1 MMILTKDFT
10 PKRSG
15 TWQHHLFA
23 LFIIFMPVFITSC
36 SKEKKLNEKLTF
48 WKNDKIP
55 YGTFYAFENLERMF
69 PDVDININK
78 TSPDKYNLNNIED
91 FAKEESDS
99 GKNGKSAL
107 IIISPVVAPDRKE
120 LQAMMNY
127 ISEGNHVFISAMAFS
142 DNMLDSLRLK
152 TRLESGFESMD
163 DFRASTREIRDAI
176 HAHFAFQAD
185 IKKREL
191 KDLLRHGAIS
201 LVIGLVF
208 LGICSYFGNGSLPK
222 SASFLEIMRHE
233 SLFILAWYAMWKPV
247 STFLYDWWPMA
258 ESMQLYRR
266 LSRIDVEVKAREE

>member
-1 MMILTKDFT
+1 MRILRKTVSRYPVIDGKASVELKLRT
-10 PKRSG
+10 PR
-15 TWQHHLFA
+15 QLF
-23 LFIIFMPVFITSC
+23 
-36 SKEKKLNEKLTF
+36 
-48 WKNDKIP
+48 D
-55 YGTFYAFENLERMF
+55 ERDPAPF
-69 PDVDININK
+69 RERDLDDDAAQYIL
-78 TSPDKYNLNNIED
+78 SSYREIED
-91 FAKEESDS
+91 PHNVK
-99 GKNGKSAL
+99 
-107 IIISPVVAPDRKE
+107 IS
-120 LQAMMNY
+120 LY
-127 ISEGNHVFISAMAFS
+127 
-142 DNMLDSLRLK
+142 
-152 TRLESGFESMD
+152 FESMD

-222 SASFLEIMRHE
+222 SASFFEIMRHE

-266 LSRIDVEVKAREE
+266 LSEIDVEVKAREEIRQTDNAKAMSKIETWRELKVPSTTTA